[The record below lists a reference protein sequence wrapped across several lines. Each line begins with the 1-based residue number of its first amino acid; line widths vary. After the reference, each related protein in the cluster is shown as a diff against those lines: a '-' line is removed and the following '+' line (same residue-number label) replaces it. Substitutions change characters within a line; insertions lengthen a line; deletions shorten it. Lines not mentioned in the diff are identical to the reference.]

1 MLGVSFSTM
10 PGFYL
15 HCRGISY
22 VSDEQPEGTLQSSDN
37 DDILN
42 TGTHAL
48 AGELIAKHYEIIG
61 EAGSGNVSR
70 VYRARHL
77 LINKIVA
84 IKLLHQH
91 NLAKANTVMRFQ
103 REATIVAL
111 LDHPNIVKFYEFGV
125 HSTEQ
130 PYLILEFVEGK
141 TLSQIV
147 EEGGPMEPHRACSL
161 FIQILDAIEHLH
173 QNDILHR
180 DIKPD
185 NVMLNEKD
193 VVKLVDFGFA
203 GKHHRDEQ
211 EQSLTK
217 VGEIFGTPNYMSP
230 EQQMGKELD
239 ERSDIYS
246 LSALLFFLLAG
257 RPPFQAQSTLTTLMQ
272 HASEAPPSVA
282 SRVSDSELAKRL
294 DDVIAHGLA
303 KEPENRIQTIG
314 QFRSEIEKI
323 LGVNSSAVRKTSA
336 MSPISSSSKDQVE
349 RAPRSTAKVMK
360 VTAGAAVLLLIV
372 GGFIVMSNAKK
383 ADREREERAAKAKS
397 EANRPQTREEMIAL
411 CKHLDMKG
419 QTQFNTGQYALSEKT
434 FRHALELGRQ
444 IDPDGPQV
452 QNALE
457 ELIDLS
463 TAQNK
468 PPEPAWEKALKR
480 ITSVALKLQQK
491 ESAELKRDAER
502 LAEGN
507 SPGTKADMAEVKRV
521 VSGSIEC
528 SQELYLLG
536 DIDGALSLLNSLDGV
551 GKRFPEIYRSWDA
564 VVRYLKVEEGSSRSS
579 ADVAAE
585 ARPAL
590 VALERDIANARKMP
604 DYDRAQLA
612 EHYRAASSMA
622 LRLNDYPKAIRYLKE
637 STDAVLSWS
646 GSTSSRYANAL
657 IAEAFLYDDL
667 GQRGKAQQ
675 KALAALKVYKGPKV
689 SEASDPSNLN
699 RVADIYTFL
708 GDYSNAAST
717 LSESLALQQ
726 KAEMKNYARI
736 GDCLVQIAHV
746 GVLQKHTE
754 GLAPLLKRAI
764 AIRKRICPEIVNYIS
779 APLRMLGTIALLE
792 GRAQEAEGF
801 YKHALELDLSD
812 KRDPK
817 HASAAEDY
825 AVLAKLYASYGTRG
839 GDEKAVAALKSQIET
854 VLRTYGNRGG
864 VVIPV
869 QLEIARIYEKRGEYD
884 AANKILIEA
893 ERLAEKSEIPI
904 APRSLARVYMQH
916 AKVLEEM
923 GRPDEAA
930 KLREKSNQGRY

>member
-1 MLGVSFSTM
+1 M
-10 PGFYL
+10 
-15 HCRGISY
+15 
-22 VSDEQPEGTLQSSDN
+22 SDEQPEGTLQSSDN

-147 EEGGPMEPHRACSL
+147 EEGGPLEPHRACSL

-303 KEPENRIQTIG
+303 KEPENRIQTIE

-323 LGVNSSAVRKTSA
+323 LGVDSSAVRKTSA
-336 MSPISSSSKDQVE
+336 MSPISSSAKDQVE

-360 VTAGAAVLLLIV
+360 VTACAAVLLLIV
-372 GGFIVMSNAKK
+372 GGFVVMSNAKK
-383 ADREREERAAKAKS
+383 ADREREERAAKAKD
-397 EANRPQTREEMIAL
+397 EENRPQTREEMIAL
-411 CKHLDMKG
+411 WKHLDMKG

-491 ESAELKRDAER
+491 ESSDLKRDAQR
-502 LAEGN
+502 LAGGQG
-507 SPGTKADMAEVKRV
+507 PRTKADLAEVKRV
-521 VSGSIEC
+521 VGGSIEC
-528 SQELYLLG
+528 AQELFSLG
-536 DIDGALSLLNSLDGV
+536 DIDGALSLLNGLDAL
-551 GKRFPEIYRSWDA
+551 GKRFPEVQRSWDA
-564 VVRYLKVEEGSSRSS
+564 VVRYLKTEEGFHRSS
-579 ADVAAE
+579 VDVTAE
-585 ARPAL
+585 ARPTL
-590 VALERDIANARKMP
+590 LALERDIANLKKMP
-604 DYDRAQLA
+604 NHDRAQLA
-612 EHYRAASSMA
+612 EHYRAASLMA
-622 LRLNDYPKAIRYLKE
+622 RRLHDYSKAMLYLKE
-637 STDAVLSWS
+637 STDAILSAS
-646 GSTSSRYANAL
+646 GETSSRYANAL

-675 KALAALKVYKGPKV
+675 RALAALKVYKGPKL
-689 SEASDPSNLN
+689 SEASDPRSLN
-699 RVADIYTFL
+699 RIADIYSFL
-708 GDYSNAAST
+708 GDYSNATIT
-717 LSESLALQQ
+717 LTESLALQQ
-726 KAEMKNYARI
+726 KAELKNYGGI
-736 GDCLVQIAHV
+736 SDCLIQIAHV
-746 GVLQKHTE
+746 GVLQKRTD

-764 AIRKRICPEIVNYIS
+764 AIRKRVYPELANVIS

-792 GRAQEAEGF
+792 GRVQEAEGL
-801 YKHALELDLSD
+801 YKHALELDLSG
-812 KRDPK
+812 KRDAE

-825 AVLAKLYASYGTRG
+825 AALAKLYASIGTRG
-839 GDEKAVAALKSQIET
+839 GDEKAVAALNAQVET
-854 VLRTYGNRGG
+854 VLRTYGNRAGI
-864 VVIPV
+864 VIPV
-869 QLEIARIYEKRGEYD
+869 KMEIARIHEKRGDFEE
-884 AANKILIEA
+884 ANKVLIEA
-893 ERLAEKSEIPI
+893 EKLAEKSDIPI
-904 APRSLARVYMQH
+904 TPRSLARIYMQH
-916 AKVLEEM
+916 AKILEEM

-930 KLREKSNQGRY
+930 KLRSKANQGRY